1 MGEQQAAVV
10 LEEVAQIALTVPDL
24 EEAKAFYRDV
34 LELRFL
40 FDAGTMSF
48 FQCGTV
54 RIMVGVGERPARSGG
69 TIVYFRVENLA
80 EAAQVLESRG
90 VRFAQEPHLVARMK
104 SHDLWMAFLKDP
116 AGNTFGLMSEI
127 ARATEGGKR

>member
-1 MGEQQAAVV
+1 MGEQTAVF
-10 LEEVAQIALTVPDL
+10 LQDVAQIAFTVPDL

-54 RIMVGVGERPARSGG
+54 RIMVGVGERPPEAGG
-69 TIVYFRVENLA
+69 AIVYFRVRIWKK
-80 EAAQVLESRG
+80 QR
-90 VRFAQEPHLVARMK
+90 RF
-104 SHDLWMAFLKDP
+104 
-116 AGNTFGLMSEI
+116 
-127 ARATEGGKR
+127 

>member
-1 MGEQQAAVV
+1 MGEQTAVI
-10 LEEVAQIALTVPDL
+10 LQDVAQIAFTVPDL

-54 RIMVGVGERPARSGG
+54 RIMVGVGERAPGSGE
-69 TIVYFRVENLA
+69 TIVYFRVEDL
-80 EAAQVLESRG
+80 EQTAQILQSRG

-116 AGNTFGLMSEI
+116 AGNTFGLMSEV
-127 ARATEGGKR
+127 ARASDGAKR

>member
-1 MGEQQAAVV
+1 MGEQQAAVI
-10 LEEVAQIALTVPDL
+10 LEDVAQIAFAVPDL

-54 RIMVGVGERPARSGG
+54 RIMVGVGERPPDSGG
-69 TIVYFRVENLA
+69 AIVYFRVENLA
-80 EAAQVLESRG
+80 EAAQVLKSRG

-127 ARATEGGKR
+127 TRATDGGKR